1 MKIVDK
7 YVYPKSSRANIA
19 GLRHYTLDGTEEKL
33 PSVTTVL
40 GNTQP
45 KEKQESLERWRE
57 RVGLREAQKI
67 TRDAAIRGTAMHK
80 YLEDLIRGDR
90 SLDLTPL
97 GVEATKMAEIIVDH
111 GLSYVDEVYGIE
123 ATLYYPGLYAGSV
136 DLIGRYKDKVSIIDF
151 KQTAAIRGT
160 AMHKYLEDLIRGDRS
175 LDLTPLGVE
184 ATKMAEI
191 IVDHGLS
198 YVDEVYGIEATLYY
212 PGLYA
217 GSVDLIGRYKDK
229 ISIIDFKQTNKPK
242 QREWIGDY
250 FLQMAAYGMAHDAVY
265 GTNIEQG
272 VIMMC
277 SKDGFYQQFVIEGE
291 EFRDANT
298 IF

>member
-1 MKIVDK
+1 MKIVNK
-7 YVYPKSSRANIA
+7 YEYPSSSRANIS
-19 GLRHYTLDGTEEKL
+19 GLRHYTIDGTEEKL

-40 GNTQP
+40 GQTQP
-45 KEKQESLERWRE
+45 KEKQESLDRWRQ

-80 YLEDLIRGDR
+80 YLEDLIRGQR

-97 GVEATKMAEIIVDH
+97 GQQAEDMAKIIVDR
-111 GLSYVDEVYGIE
+111 GLNDCSEIYGIE

-136 DLIGRYKDKVSIIDF
+136 DLIAKYKDKV
-151 KQTAAIRGT
+151 
-160 AMHKYLEDLIRGDRS
+160 
-175 LDLTPLGVE
+175 
-184 ATKMAEI
+184 
-191 IVDHGLS
+191 
-198 YVDEVYGIEATLYY
+198 
-212 PGLYA
+212 
-217 GSVDLIGRYKDK
+217 
-229 ISIIDFKQTNKPK
+229 SIIDFKQTNKPK

-277 SKDGFYQQFVIEGE
+277 SKDGFYQQFVIEGK
-291 EFRDANT
+291 EFREAKHNFLRRLDGFYGLDNNSAAVVRGDR
-298 IF
+298 

>member
-7 YVYPKSSRANIA
+7 YVYPKSSRASIA
-19 GLRHYTLDGTEEKL
+19 GLRHYTVDGEEQKL

-45 KEKQESLERWRE
+45 KEKQESLERWRQ

-80 YLEDLIRGDR
+80 YLEDLIRGER

-97 GVEATKMAEIIVDH
+97 GVEATRMAEIIVER
-111 GLSYVDEVYGIE
+111 GLNDCSEIYGIE

-136 DLIGRYKDKVSIIDF
+136 DLVAK
-151 KQTAAIRGT
+151 
-160 AMHKYLEDLIRGDRS
+160 
-175 LDLTPLGVE
+175 
-184 ATKMAEI
+184 
-191 IVDHGLS
+191 
-198 YVDEVYGIEATLYY
+198 
-212 PGLYA
+212 
-217 GSVDLIGRYKDK
+217 YKDK

-265 GTNIEQG
+265 GTTIEQG

-277 SKDGFYQQFVIEGE
+277 SKDGYYQQFVIEGK
-291 EFRDANT
+291 EFRDAKHKFLGRLDGFYNMDNNSDAVVRGDR
-298 IF
+298 

>member
-7 YVYPKSSRANIA
+7 YVYPKSSRASIA
-19 GLRHYTLDGTEEKL
+19 GLRHYTVTGEEQKL

-40 GNTQP
+40 SQTQP

-80 YLEDLIRGDR
+80 YLEDLIRGER

-97 GVEATKMAEIIVDH
+97 GVEATRMAEIIVER
-111 GLSYVDEVYGIE
+111 GLNDCSEIYGIE

-136 DLIGRYKDKVSIIDF
+136 DLVAKYQDKV
-151 KQTAAIRGT
+151 
-160 AMHKYLEDLIRGDRS
+160 
-175 LDLTPLGVE
+175 
-184 ATKMAEI
+184 
-191 IVDHGLS
+191 
-198 YVDEVYGIEATLYY
+198 
-212 PGLYA
+212 
-217 GSVDLIGRYKDK
+217 
-229 ISIIDFKQTNKPK
+229 SIIDFKQTNKPK

-265 GTNIEQG
+265 GTSIEQG

-277 SKDGFYQQFVIEGE
+277 SKDGFYQQFVIEGK
-291 EFRDANT
+291 EFRDAKHN
-298 IF
+298 FLRRLDGFYGLDNNSDAVVRGDQ

>member
-7 YVYPKSSRANIA
+7 YVYPTSSRASIA
-19 GLRHYTLDGTEEKL
+19 GLRHYTVSGEEQKL

-40 GNTQP
+40 GQTQP
-45 KEKQESLERWRE
+45 KEKQESLDRWRE

-80 YLEDLIRGDR
+80 YLEDLIRGER

-97 GVEATKMAEIIVDH
+97 GVQATE
-111 GLSYVDEVYGIE
+111 
-123 ATLYYPGLYAGSV
+123 
-136 DLIGRYKDKVSIIDF
+136 
-151 KQTAAIRGT
+151 
-160 AMHKYLEDLIRGDRS
+160 
-175 LDLTPLGVE
+175 
-184 ATKMAEI
+184 MAEI

-250 FLQMAAYGMAHDAVY
+250 FLQMVAYGMAHDAVY
-265 GTNIEQG
+265 GTSIEQG

-277 SKDGFYQQFVIEGE
+277 SKDGYYQQFMIEGE
-291 EFRDANT
+291 EFRDAKHQFLRRLDEFYSGMDNNSDALVSGAG
-298 IF
+298 